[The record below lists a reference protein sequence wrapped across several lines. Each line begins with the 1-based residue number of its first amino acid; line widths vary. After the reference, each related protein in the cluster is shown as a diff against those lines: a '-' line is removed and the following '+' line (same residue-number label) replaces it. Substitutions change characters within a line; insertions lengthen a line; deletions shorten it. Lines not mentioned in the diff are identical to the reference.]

1 MRTDFRS
8 KRCSGCMQRAAKMG
22 TELVVLY
29 FACVGASAHAS
40 AAFARAPSCAA
51 TSACRTCSVRANM
64 ILLPRPKYSQN
75 VHRGDKSTGTNNTG
89 ASVQV
94 VNYLRTTA
102 ETAKEATEQHC
113 SCDDVIDMQ
122 RSFAK
127 LQANQCD
134 ITRRMQRLE
143 FVMAELLS
151 TMQSSDDMAL
161 LEKKTCGSMV
171 YNEQLTSQR
180 PLRLLRHELQLLQKK
195 WSL

>member
-1 MRTDFRS
+1 MRT
-8 KRCSGCMQRAAKMG
+8 KTGM
-22 TELVVLY
+22 ELVVLY

-40 AAFARAPSCAA
+40 AHASAAFAHAPSCAA
-51 TSACRTCSVRANM
+51 SSACRTCSVRAGTCSVRANM
-64 ILLPRPKYSQN
+64 ILLPRPKYAPNMRSGAN
-75 VHRGDKSTGTNNTG
+75 ITG

-113 SCDDVIDMQ
+113 SCDDVIDLQ
-122 RSFAK
+122 RSIAK
-127 LQANQCD
+127 LHANQCD

-161 LEKKTCGSMV
+161 LEKKTCTSMV